1 MCNFIFTYHCQ
12 RNTHKESLNKNLS
25 ATASSVD
32 CLTCP
37 VPIIKKK
44 TPPPAPELPN
54 IKVSPPKQFNTFIAV
69 FPKLRDNAQHPAL
82 PLVIPEAEV
91 VTGAREAG
99 DKWDWMREAGAGGG
113 TRYRLSMYW

>member
-1 MCNFIFTYHCQ
+1 MPCAHYQEENPSTCSRTSKYQGFT
-12 RNTHKESLNKNLS
+12 
-25 ATASSVD
+25 
-32 CLTCP
+32 
-37 VPIIKKK
+37 
-44 TPPPAPELPN
+44 
-54 IKVSPPKQFNTFIAV
+54 PKHFNTFIAV

-91 VTGAREAG
+91 VTGAREERDKGDKG